1 MLHGFPTVYSRHLK
15 LTHAHSGPMMITQ
28 DLFGDRIFD
37 SRKPPGCDTASA
49 SKADSKTL
57 KSPKARDFHGNIEL
71 ELDDAQIEINPAS
84 PVFVPNQSGAP
95 DGHVKAQRAD
105 AITVHGRSCETA
117 MGDCNQ
123 TFVPQK
129 AVSRRVLSRISGDV
143 VVGSTRPATL
153 AEAIESVADSG
164 TVDAERLKSFRRDVR
179 WVQTRLPVNH
189 NGAPTAPLPCDPQ
202 LLRPILQSILPAKYG
217 ISAKRFQNI
226 RNELAAI
233 QRKTGWLNPR
243 IGRLEPQSEAWNIGM
258 GRVADAAKNMF
269 RNFAVFCEDLGLEPT
284 DVTAQHI
291 DEYRTHMEKTGAR
304 MHPGRTA
311 GALRYAWNR
320 VCRLYPDWPGNAFP
334 AKPNPNK
341 IRDDNAGTPKSFHA
355 DLNAYIT
362 KLEKPGLF
370 DRHFRAKVAPATIRS
385 RKAIYLLSPSVLIKQ
400 GWDPQVFVSLKEIVT
415 PAAVEGIL
423 TAYHN
428 RNCEETGWTYGAE
441 ATAAALKT
449 LAIQWGDLSADDLDR
464 VKELCASVRCKKS
477 PFPKKAQE
485 RLRQFDDRSIERRF
499 WELPGKL
506 WEAALRMSKKN
517 KGQVR
522 AAQTAKAALA
532 LAIAFDKPLRIS
544 NLTNLD
550 LILDFVRDQSN
561 RVVGIRIEGDRTTKG
576 AAIIEGALSS
586 KTQKMILIFLEKFRP
601 VLIQGP
607 TNALFPGQKAEYL
620 CAGSLGHL
628 LETTIRRNLG
638 IDVNPHL
645 IRSFIGTVILD
656 ENPHNVVLAQR
667 ALDHKSPTTTL
678 RSYAMQR
685 GRSTAAQYAE
695 TIHQRI
701 RRLNK

>member
-1 MLHGFPTVYSRHLK
+1 
-15 LTHAHSGPMMITQ
+15 MMITQ

-37 SRKPPGCDTASA
+37 TKKPVTYDATSATKTDTKA
-49 SKADSKTL
+49 SK
-57 KSPKARDFHGNIEL
+57 SPRARSFSGNSEFAFVAVPQEL
-71 ELDDAQIEINPAS
+71 IA
-84 PVFVPNQSGAP
+84 VPMVCAPDQFGAP
-95 DGHVKAQRAD
+95 DGHVKAPPAD
-105 AITVHGRSCETA
+105 AITVHDCSCDTA
-117 MGDCNQ
+117 MGHCHQ
-123 TFVPQK
+123 TFVAQK
-129 AVSRRVLSRISGDV
+129 VVSKRVLSRISRDV
-143 VVGSTRPATL
+143 VVGSIRPATL
-153 AEAIESVADSG
+153 AEAIELIAGSG

-189 NGAPTAPLPCDPQ
+189 NGTPTAPLPCDPQ
-202 LLRPILQSILPAKYG
+202 LLRPILQTILPGKYG

-226 RNELAAI
+226 RNEIAAI

-243 IGRLEPQSEAWNIGM
+243 MGRLEPQSEAWNIGM

-320 VCRLYPDWPGNAFP
+320 VCRLYPEWTGNAFP
-334 AKPNPNK
+334 TKRNPK
-341 IRDDNAGTPKSFHA
+341 RIRDDNDGTPVSYRV
-355 DLNAYIT
+355 DLGAYIE
-362 KLEKPGLF
+362 KLRKPGLF
-370 DRHFRAKVAPATIRS
+370 DRRFRAKVAQATIRA
-385 RKAIYLLSPSVLIKQ
+385 RKNIYLLSPSVLIKQ
-400 GWDPQVFVSLKEIVT
+400 GWDPKTFVSLKAIVT
-415 PAAVEGIL
+415 PTAVEGIL
-423 TAYHN
+423 TAYHD
-428 RNCEETGWTYGAE
+428 RNCENVGWTYGAE

-449 LAIQWGDLSADDLDR
+449 LAIQWGDLSIDDLDR

-506 WEAALRMSKKN
+506 WETALRMGKKN
-517 KGQVR
+517 RGRVR

-561 RVVGIRIEGDRTTKG
+561 QIVGIRIEGDRTTKG

-586 KTQKMILIFLEKFRP
+586 KTQKMILMFLEKFRP

-620 CAGSLGHL
+620 CEGSLGHL